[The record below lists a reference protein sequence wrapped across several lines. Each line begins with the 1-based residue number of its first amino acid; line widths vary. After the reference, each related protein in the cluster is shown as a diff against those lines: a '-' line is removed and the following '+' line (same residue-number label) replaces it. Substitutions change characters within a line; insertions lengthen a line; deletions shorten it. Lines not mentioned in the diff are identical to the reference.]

1 MKKIELLYLLIKEPA
16 NVRTSEQNI
25 GVSAY
30 DVIAY
35 PAGVYHWEKID
46 WDLEQEYYGFKLATD
61 FILPQTLRISDR
73 QGKLLWLF
81 SNINREYYSPDKNEA
96 LLEYYGQSPAA

>member
-1 MKKIELLYLLIKEPA
+1 MEQNLAAEIERSRFRVTSTAHRKKNAKGITKWHKHEEIELLYLLIKEPA

-35 PAGVYHWEKID
+35 PAGAYHCARK
-46 WDLEQEYYGFKLATD
+46 G
-61 FILPQTLRISDR
+61 S
-73 QGKLLWLF
+73 
-81 SNINREYYSPDKNEA
+81 
-96 LLEYYGQSPAA
+96 